1 MSLFFRSLLLFS
13 LFSLP
18 LLPSKAQALSG
29 NYRLH
34 YLNSSLQIRHLENK
48 SLNQSFTNFDFS
60 ELSSPPQ
67 LDVLYFLHNAKGPS
81 ATLTGAGIPK
91 PRECGDNTET
101 LPSQKLKCEPFA
113 LEQRKDEE
121 TGCELATLSNEVITF
136 SIADNLRYARSEL
149 ILFKKETKNECLGY
163 LKQLEMAKLLDL
175 KNVEISDDN
184 FPDALILTH
193 WYQMGSVSDYS
204 AEILKG
210 VYSGTYQAR
219 YTGKSQSLSWL
230 EDKDETPS
238 RLKEGPLFNAAREPL
253 FVQDLPEVLL
263 FHDTEKNSLEV
274 AGGGSNKIRKCR
286 VNEDK
291 SSDDTSVF
299 ECSLFKAKEEELG
312 TGCTIEHRIEEEII
326 LQKGQFPQYSRLEK
340 RKLIESEGSH
350 CELYKEKIAEEL
362 ADNRAEIFFQAV
374 FANGGIESP
383 QDLSNTFVLKHI
395 FELRAPPSEF

>member
-1 MSLFFRSLLLFS
+1 MRLVFLSLLLFS
-13 LFSLP
+13 LT

-29 NYRLH
+29 NYQLNYLH
-34 YLNSSLQIRHLENK
+34 SSLQIRHLEDK
-48 SLNQSFTNFDFS
+48 SLNQSFANIDYS
-60 ELSSPPQ
+60 EISSPPQ
-67 LDVLYFLHNAKGPS
+67 LEILYFLHDPKGPS
-81 ATLTGAGIPK
+81 ATLTGAGVPK
-91 PRECGDNTET
+91 ARECGDNTEA

-113 LEQRKDEE
+113 LEQTKDDK
-121 TGCELATLSNEVITF
+121 TGCELASLSNEVITF
-136 SIADNLRYARSEL
+136 SIADDLRYARSEL
-149 ILFKKETKNECLGY
+149 ILFKKETKDKCIGY
-163 LKQLEMAKLLDL
+163 LKQLEIAKLLNL
-175 KNVEISDDN
+175 KNVEIGEDN

-210 VYSGTYQAR
+210 VYSGTYRAR
-219 YTGKSQSLSWL
+219 YTGKSQGLSWI
-230 EDKDETPS
+230 ENKEETPS

-263 FHDTEKNSLEV
+263 FHDTDKNSLEV

-286 VNEDK
+286 INKKK
-291 SSDDTSVF
+291 SSEETSVF
-299 ECSLFKAKEEELG
+299 ECALFKAKEEELG
-312 TGCTIEHRIEEEII
+312 TGCTIEHRIEDEII

-340 RKLIESEGSH
+340 RKLIESEGSQ

-362 ADNRAEIFFQAV
+362 SDNRAETFFLAI

-383 QDLSNTFVLKHI
+383 KDLSNTFVLKHI